1 MSDRPTIE
9 EIVRSNVETKLETW
23 HVVYRDKDTEPPYFE
38 VFRCKA
44 EDSEHA
50 KEQCENAYPTA
61 NILRIVEIDGSQDAV
76 DE

>member
-9 EIVRSNVETKLETW
+9 EIARSDVETKLETW
-23 HVVYRDKDTEPPYFE
+23 HVVYLDKDAEPLDFE

-50 KEQCENAYPTA
+50 KEQCENAYPTV
-61 NILRIVEIDGSQDAV
+61 NILRIVEIDDSQDAV

>member
-1 MSDRPTIE
+1 MGDRPTIE

-23 HVVYRDKDTEPPYFE
+23 HVVYRDKDAEPLDFE

-61 NILRIVEIDGSQDAV
+61 NILRIVETDDWQDAV
-76 DE
+76 DK